1 VARKGD
7 LLFGIDKI
15 ITPVGSCFET
25 TGSNVVR
32 LRRRLLTAALSTL
45 FALSAVPGSPT
56 AAEVTAETANTPQTA
71 IFTTEKMCPSM
82 PEKAEGLSKMTD
94 QQLRDYANAAF
105 WNDVYCE
112 AQAAISELLKRNKC
126 DDKNPSH
133 ECFELGMN
141 FAICDLQTGE
151 LKRARAR
158 LKNLYKTVKGSNTNG
173 GMDDPDCL
181 FFIAECQYRLGNYKQ
196 AVDSYHRALELYRK
210 VLPPLSPDLAPS
222 LEGLAGCY
230 YRKGQFALV
239 EPLYRELAQIDLLT
253 RGPDDLRYAWSL
265 MNLSD
270 VCHKLGRDN
279 DRKTLFEAAVF
290 IFRKVN
296 EDRIMAKFAEEK
308 DSQPNVENL
317 SAVEST
323 LKRSIFG
330 RSTALAVEAKGN
342 AVKLLGGDSLKAKA
356 DPKILAKR
364 PFDFYNWRFKRS
376 QKVDA
381 PGFVIVDPF
390 VPLKGLI
397 ICVHGLGLHHRSY
410 EDFGNRISKLG
421 YGIVSFDMRGFGQ
434 YRDEKGY
441 DLIDL
446 AGCVEDLTGMVKLF
460 KRDYPNTPLFILGES
475 MGGAIALHV
484 AVKNQTDLDG
494 LISSVPS
501 GTRYKAKKTA
511 FRVGLRF
518 LKHKNQQFDIGD
530 QVIKQATHDESL
542 RKEWKDDPSVRLN
555 LSASELLKFQ
565 RFMNQ
570 NEKLAKELKV
580 LPVIIFQGYGDKLVK
595 PEGTL
600 SLYNAMGTKYK
611 NLVLIGH
618 QEHLIFEEAQCPDE
632 VIDGLIGWLNN
643 HSKLGS
649 LARK

>member
-1 VARKGD
+1 MFEIGLTKTAPTSFRKKI
-7 LLFGIDKI
+7 LFDVIDSGK
-15 ITPVGSCFET
+15 
-25 TGSNVVR
+25 
-32 LRRRLLTAALSTL
+32 RLLAVWLSTML
-45 FALSAVPGSPT
+45 IANILSAPVV
-56 AAEVTAETANTPQTA
+56 AEVTPAATNIPQTA
-71 IFTTEKMCPSM
+71 IFTTEKMCPAM
-82 PEKAEGLSKMTD
+82 PKKAQALSKMSD
-94 QQLRDYANAAF
+94 QELRDYANAAF

-112 AQAAISELLKRNKC
+112 AQAAISELLKRNGC
-126 DDKNPSH
+126 TEKNPSH

-141 FAICDLQTGE
+141 YAICDLQTGE
-151 LKRARAR
+151 LKRAKAR
-158 LKNLYKTVKGSNTNG
+158 LKKIYPTVKGCSTND

-181 FFIAECQYRLGNYKQ
+181 FFTAECDYRQGNYKQ
-196 AVDSYHRALELYRK
+196 AVELYHKALELYRK

-230 YRKGQFALV
+230 YRKGQYTLV

-253 RGPDDLRYAWSL
+253 RGADDLRYAWSL

-270 VCHKLGRDN
+270 VCHKLGRED
-279 DRKTLFEAAVF
+279 DRKTFFEAAVF

-296 EDRIMAKFAEEK
+296 EDRIFAKFAEDAK
-308 DSQPNVENL
+308 NPKSQPGGENL
-317 SAVEST
+317 NAVEST

-330 RSTALAVEAKGN
+330 RSTAMAAEAKGN
-342 AVKLLGGDSLKAKA
+342 AIKLLGCDSLKA
-356 DPKILAKR
+356 DPKTLVKR

-381 PGFVIVDPF
+381 PGFVIVDPD

-421 YGIVSFDMRGFGQ
+421 YGIVSYDMRGFGQ
-434 YRDEKGY
+434 YKDEKGY
-441 DLIDL
+441 DLVDL
-446 AGCVEDLTGMVKLF
+446 AGCVEDLTGIIKLF

-501 GTRYKAKKTA
+501 GARFKAKKTA
-511 FRVGLRF
+511 VRVGLRF
-518 LKHKNQQFDIGD
+518 LKHKNEQFDIGD
-530 QVIKQATHDESL
+530 QVIKQATQDESL
-542 RKEWKDDPSVRLN
+542 RKEWKDDPAARLN

-580 LPVIIFQGYGDKLVK
+580 LPVLIFQGYGDKLVK

-600 SLYNAMGTKYK
+600 ALYNAMGTKYK

-618 QEHLIFEEAQCPDE
+618 QEHLIFEEAQCPEE
-632 VIDGLIGWLNN
+632 VMDGLIGWLNN
-643 HSKLGS
+643 HSKTSS
-649 LARK
+649 LAKK